1 MKSFCIK
8 TNNNEIIEYLQTQIE
23 LLEIE
28 RIYISKN
35 KFKIYKNIIIHYI
48 GENQKQ
54 FLYELS
60 CILAN
65 CIEKF
70 YEQKILKNYLDY
82 NYFYFEDF
90 EREIILKICLKII
103 ELQEEQFEYKNE
115 ILKELIFDYLLDT
128 KSMVLDGV
136 VNFRIKE
143 YREILEYVAEIGVAN
158 YIKFI

>member
-8 TNNNEIIEYLQTQIE
+8 TNNNEILKYLQTQIE
-23 LLEIE
+23 LLEIKN
-28 RIYISKN
+28 ICISKN
-35 KFKIYKNIIIHYI
+35 KFKIYKNIIVHYI

-60 CILAN
+60 KVLTN
-65 CIEKF
+65 CVEEF
-70 YEQKILKNYLDY
+70 YEKRILKNYIDY

-103 ELQEEQFEYKNE
+103 QIQEEQFEYKNE
-115 ILKELIFDYLLDT
+115 ILKELIFDYLLDS
-128 KSMVLDGV
+128 KSIVLDGV

>member
-8 TNNNEIIEYLQTQIE
+8 TNNNEIINYLQTQIE
-23 LLEIE
+23 LLGIQN
-28 RIYISKN
+28 IYISRN
-35 KFKIYKNIIIHYI
+35 KFKIYKNVIIHYK
-48 GENQKQ
+48 GEKSKQ

-60 CILAN
+60 SVIAK

-70 YEQKILKNYLDY
+70 YEKKNLKNYIDY

-90 EREIILKICLKII
+90 EREIILKIGYKII

-115 ILKELIFDYLLDT
+115 ILKELILEYLLEA
-128 KSMVLDGV
+128 KSIVLDGV
-136 VNFRIKE
+136 VNFRIRE
-143 YREILEYVAEIGVAN
+143 YKEILEYVAELGVAN

>member
-8 TNNNEIIEYLQTQIE
+8 TNNNEIIEFLQTQIE
-23 LLEIE
+23 LLEIQN
-28 RIYISKN
+28 IYISKN
-35 KFKIYKNIIIHYI
+35 KFKIYRNIIIHYK
-48 GENQKQ
+48 GEKTKQ
-54 FLYELS
+54 FLYKLS
-60 CILAN
+60 SAIAN

-70 YEQKILKNYLDY
+70 YEKKILKNYIDY

-90 EREIILKICLKII
+90 EREIILKICFKII

-115 ILKELIFDYLLDT
+115 ILKELIFDYLLDS

-143 YREILEYVAEIGVAN
+143 YREILEYVAELGVAN

>member
-23 LLEIE
+23 LLEI
-28 RIYISKN
+28 RNIYISKK

-48 GENQKQ
+48 GENKKQ
-54 FLYELS
+54 FLYEVS
-60 CILAN
+60 CVMAK

-70 YEQKILKNYLDY
+70 YEKKILKNYIDY

-90 EREIILKICLKII
+90 EREIILKICFKII

-115 ILKELIFDYLLDT
+115 ILKELIFDYLLDS
-128 KSMVLDGV
+128 KSVVIDGV

-143 YREILEYVAEIGVAN
+143 YREILEYVAELGVTN

>member
-8 TNNNEIIEYLQTQIE
+8 TNNNEIIDYLQTQVE
-23 LLEIE
+23 LLQIQN
-28 RIYISKN
+28 IYTSKN
-35 KFKIYKNIIIHYI
+35 KFKIYKNIIIHYK
-48 GENQKQ
+48 GDRTKQ

-60 CILAN
+60 SVIAK
-65 CIEKF
+65 CIERF
-70 YEQKILKNYLDY
+70 YEKKILKKYIDY

-90 EREIILKICLKII
+90 EREIILKICYKII

-115 ILKELIFDYLLDT
+115 ILEELILDYLLEA
-128 KSMVLDGV
+128 KSIVLDGV

-143 YREILEYVAEIGVAN
+143 YREILEYVAELGVAN

>member
-8 TNNNEIIEYLQTQIE
+8 TNNNEIIDYLQTQIE
-23 LLEIE
+23 LLKIQN
-28 RIYISKN
+28 IYISKN
-35 KFKIYKNIIIHYI
+35 KFKIYKNVIIHYK
-48 GENQKQ
+48 GEKLKQ

-60 CILAN
+60 SVIAN

-70 YEQKILKNYLDY
+70 YEKKILKSYIDY

-90 EREIILKICLKII
+90 EREIILKICFKII

-115 ILKELIFDYLLDT
+115 ILKELIFDYLLDS
-128 KSMVLDGV
+128 KSIVLDGV

-143 YREILEYVAEIGVAN
+143 YREILEYVVEIGVSN

>member
-8 TNNNEIIEYLQTQIE
+8 TNNNEIIDYLQTQIE
-23 LLEIE
+23 LLEIQN
-28 RIYISKN
+28 IYISKN
-35 KFKIYKNIIIHYI
+35 KFKIYKNIIIHYK
-48 GENQKQ
+48 GEKTKQ

-60 CILAN
+60 FVIAK
-65 CIEKF
+65 CIERF
-70 YEQKILKNYLDY
+70 YEKKILKKYIDY

-90 EREIILKICLKII
+90 EREIILKICYKII

-115 ILKELIFDYLLDT
+115 ILEELILDYLLEA
-128 KSMVLDGV
+128 KSIVLDGV

-143 YREILEYVAEIGVAN
+143 YREILEYVAELGVAN